1 MEHCG
6 RPRPGAG
13 RQMSLMFDA
22 DGLIGLDP
30 ADREKALTALARIL
44 MQAAGPRVEEVPDDR
59 R

>member
-13 RQMSLMFDA
+13 RQMSLTLDA

-44 MQAAGPRVEEVPDDR
+44 MQAAGLRIEETLDDR

>member
-13 RQMSLMFDA
+13 RQMSLMLDA
-22 DGLIGLDP
+22 DGMIGLEP

-44 MQAAGPRVEEVPDDR
+44 TQAAGLHIEEVPDDR